1 MKKNPLAYCSV
12 GSYLTSVELG
22 EEVPMDLIHSFNQKY
37 CGNSVEFLYTEESRQ
52 LSCSVQYSKI
62 IINTAEAATSQIP
75 TALVRNDVIASAYVS
90 ANFLLNGLIM
100 TVHQIDNNIA
110 RCRYVLDESDS
121 TDSERCE
128 FIDLA
133 LDQVQSLVA
142 AFGR

>member
-1 MKKNPLAYCSV
+1 
-12 GSYLTSVELG
+12 LG
-22 EEVPMDLIHSFNQKY
+22 EEVPMDLIHSVYQKY
-37 CGNSVEFLYTEESRQ
+37 RGNSVEFLYTEESRQ
-52 LSCSVQYSKI
+52 LSCSVRYSKI
-62 IINTAEAATSQIP
+62 IINTAKAANSRIP

-121 TDSERCE
+121 TDSEHCE